1 MELTDEEIG
10 YVKFFI
16 HKKKYFYFEVQS
28 EVMDHFLS
36 LLEDEKPK
44 DTSLV
49 FSDLV
54 EQVYLEHSKELN
66 SIQNSLS
73 KRLQQKYNSI
83 FFKNALTP
91 LKPKYLILI
100 ILGGIAIFNLQLF
113 LQNYI
118 SFAVFY
124 LLFSIVSLIIL
135 FKYSP
140 PSDALI
146 GNYLA
151 NKIAGNYGYVL
162 YVFSSF
168 VFIFIY
174 NGRPVIL
181 PTGFNITCLVATI
194 GIIIKFLYVNAMIK
208 TAWVGVNECMALERK
223 SEILIG

>member
-1 MELTDEEIG
+1 MELTGEEIG

-16 HKKKYFYFEVQS
+16 HKKKYFYFEVQA

-36 LLEDEKPK
+36 LLEEKKPK

-73 KRLQQKYNSI
+73 KRLQAKFNGI
-83 FFKNALTP
+83 FFLNAITP
-91 LKPKYLILI
+91 LKPKYLILTVFI
-100 ILGGIAIFNLQLF
+100 GIALFNLQLF

-124 LLFSIVSLIIL
+124 LLISIICLVIL

-140 PSDALI
+140 SSDALM

-151 NKIAGNYGYVL
+151 NKIASNYGYGL

-168 VFIFIY
+168 VFMLIY
-174 NGRPVIL
+174 NGNTVL
-181 PTGFNITCLVATI
+181 ASSGFNITCLVATI
-194 GIIIKFLYVNAMIK
+194 CIIIKLLYVYAMIK
-208 TAWVGVNECMALERK
+208 TAWIGVNDCKLMERN
-223 SEILIG
+223 SEILNG